1 MVFFSACIS
10 VSAQTVEFAPEV
22 NSHLK
27 INSFLRTYVEV
38 KDDRDAGETEQ
49 FMIGPSIQ
57 FYLKP
62 LLKLKRITLFDLDDA
77 RKRVL
82 ILETGYRY
90 LDAPG
95 IPPTNRMQP
104 VMTFHFPLVA
114 RILLSDRNRADLDW
128 KNGEFTWRYRNKLAL
143 QRTIA
148 LHSYHLIPYIAVEP
162 YYLSQYDK
170 WSTTALYAG
179 CLFPVGKHVQFN
191 SYYEHENN
199 TGKSPNQ
206 QKSIIGLALNL
217 YFSLDKKMRAR

>member
-77 RKRVL
+77 RQRVL
-82 ILETGYRY
+82 VLETGYRY
-90 LDAPG
+90 LDAPD
-95 IPPTNRMQP
+95 IPPTNRMQA
-104 VMTFHFPLVA
+104 VTTFHFPLVA
-114 RILLSDRNRADLDW
+114 QTLLSDRNRADLDW

-143 QRTIA
+143 ERTFA

-206 QKSIIGLALNL
+206 QQSIIGLALNL
-217 YFSLDKKMRAR
+217 YFSLDK